1 MLRNRNELT
10 LVLAQDETT
19 PGNVL
24 SSRPARK
31 TNWIF
36 ACFLEIEALWI
47 DSMWL
52 PVSCILAKEAQDA
65 KYSYVEYTRVVLRHI
80 HGEVQNGFALDASE
94 GPVLV
99 FLPKIILLGDHEAL
113 RALSGAKGSSGAKPC
128 LKCCNIL
135 SQNRHIP
142 PLHACITEANSANFL
157 PQTGE
162 GLREILR
169 HFDSCRTKKS
179 LQEAETALGWN
190 AEMLRRSVVTDAFLS
205 GWVTLQSFY
214 FDSMHQYWSCGQVA
228 QELGLWYTRLAD
240 CHITLDALRA
250 WVGIGWKDLGRTP
263 PMHLFSDK
271 MFKRDIDY
279 RGDAQACLVVFPL
292 CWAYSMAALT
302 WLKLLLP

>member
-1 MLRNRNELT
+1 MVRNRNELT

-36 ACFLEIEALWI
+36 ASFLEIEALWI

-65 KYSYVEYTRVVLRHI
+65 KYSYVEYTRVVLRHL
-80 HGEVQNGFALDASE
+80 HGEVQNGVALDASE

-135 SQNRHIP
+135 SQNRHTPFARLHHGGQQRQLP
-142 PLHACITEANSANFL
+142 PSDW
-157 PQTGE
+157 
-162 GLREILR
+162 R
-169 HFDSCRTKKS
+169 RTS
-179 LQEAETALGWN
+179 
-190 AEMLRRSVVTDAFLS
+190 
-205 GWVTLQSFY
+205 
-214 FDSMHQYWSCGQVA
+214 
-228 QELGLWYTRLAD
+228 
-240 CHITLDALRA
+240 
-250 WVGIGWKDLGRTP
+250 
-263 PMHLFSDK
+263 
-271 MFKRDIDY
+271 
-279 RGDAQACLVVFPL
+279 
-292 CWAYSMAALT
+292 
-302 WLKLLLP
+302 